1 MSNNDRSSERKR
13 PAHLGLAV
21 ALVAIGFALLA
32 PTRIDIAILLREVM
46 RGVGIASLAAGGLI
60 STATLL
66 GDGLVE
72 ILCGHLSDRW
82 SRGGTL
88 TLGIA
93 LFSLFS
99 ILTAA
104 ATSLPVL

>member
-1 MSNNDRSSERKR
+1 MSNGRSSSAARKR

-46 RGVGIASLAAGGLI
+46 RGIGIASLAAAGLI

-72 ILCGHLSDRW
+72 IFCGHLSDRW
-82 SRGGTL
+82 S
-88 TLGIA
+88 
-93 LFSLFS
+93 
-99 ILTAA
+99 AA
-104 ATSLPVL
+104 ARSRSASHSFRCSAS